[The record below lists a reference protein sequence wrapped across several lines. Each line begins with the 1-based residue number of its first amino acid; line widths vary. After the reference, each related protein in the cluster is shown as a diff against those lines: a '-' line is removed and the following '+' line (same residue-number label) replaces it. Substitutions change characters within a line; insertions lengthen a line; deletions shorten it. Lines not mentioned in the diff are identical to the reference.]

1 MPPLF
6 LVVLLAAAA
15 AGCGAAAGRPAPG
28 AAAQPVPIVW
38 NDGAAASAGACPAF
52 DAVAPGADG
61 WWLSGPDCLL
71 HAPADETRAS
81 LLALRRDPWAFDR
94 VDSVAADAAGGVWA
108 AGRQRTESA
117 ARPLL
122 AEVRDGDVAIGPP
135 GQWGFAGAVIHA
147 LRTSPA
153 GVVWAVGRRD
163 GAAPAPFLARRRGLQ
178 WSVLDTT
185 AFGAGE
191 LHDAD
196 FSADGC
202 GWIVGRNGDGSGLLI
217 RYDGRTLHKEVLDRA
232 DGVPRRVAALSCG
245 DVWLGGASLIRYA
258 EGHREEI
265 AFGREAAVNGLA
277 ACPNGDVL
285 LVGERVAAEP
295 GMDGRRV
302 GFAFRVRGGA
312 ATALPVALPFVVD
325 DWRLAD
331 VGCDARGAWAVGGA
345 AARFTVDGPAQPRPL
360 VLRLAGSGWQYRG
373 WNLR

>member
-1 MPPLF
+1 MQPLL

-15 AGCGAAAGRPAPG
+15 AGCGATAGLPTAGAPLR
-28 AAAQPVPIVW
+28 PVPIVW
-38 NDGAAASAGACPAF
+38 QDGAAGAAAACPAL

-61 WWLSGPDCLL
+61 WWLSGPDCLV
-71 HAPADETRAS
+71 HAAADDAQAS
-81 LLALRRDPWAFDR
+81 FVALRRESWRFDQ
-94 VDSVAADAAGGVWA
+94 VDAVAADAAGGVWA
-108 AGRQRTESA
+108 AGRQRTADA
-117 ARPLL
+117 ARPVL
-122 AEVRDGDVAIGPP
+122 AEVRDGAVAVGPP
-135 GQWGFAGAVIHA
+135 DQWGFAGAVIHA
-147 LRTSPA
+147 LRTSSD
-153 GVVWAVGRRD
+153 GVVWAVGRRG

-178 WSVLDTT
+178 WSVLDMT

-191 LHDAD
+191 LLDAD

-202 GWIVGRNGDGSGLLI
+202 GWIVGRNGDGSGLLV
-217 RYDGRTLHKEVLDRA
+217 RYDGSTLHKEVLDRA

-245 DVWLGGASLIRYA
+245 DVWIGGASVIRYA

-265 AFGREAAVNGLA
+265 EFGRDAAINGLA
-277 ACPNGDVL
+277 ACPGGDVL

-331 VGCDARGAWAVGGA
+331 VGCDAGGAWAVGAA
-345 AARFTVDGPAQPRPL
+345 AARFTVDGPAEPRAL
-360 VLRLAGSGWQYRG
+360 ALRLGDSGWQYRG